1 MPPTTPP
8 KRLYRIA
15 EAAQIL
21 SLGRT
26 QIFKEIAHGRL
37 RAVGC
42 GKTRRIPAEAI
53 EDYVEL
59 LTKEAEAA

>member
-1 MPPTTPP
+1 MPNPTLP
-8 KRLYRIA
+8 KRLYRVT

-26 QIFKEIAHGRL
+26 QTFKEIAHGRL
-37 RAVGC
+37 RAVGS

-53 EDYVEL
+53 EEYVEL
-59 LTKEAEAA
+59 LKSEAAA